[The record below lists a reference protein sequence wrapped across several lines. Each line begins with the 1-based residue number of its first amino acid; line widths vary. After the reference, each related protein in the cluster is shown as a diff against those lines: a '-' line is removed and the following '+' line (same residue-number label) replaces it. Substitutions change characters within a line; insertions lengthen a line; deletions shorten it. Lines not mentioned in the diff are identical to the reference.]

1 MGSEHLI
8 LPGREL
14 SLLAQELEELRL
26 ARSVGLH
33 ELDQIAVLMGCRRET
48 HELRKL
54 LSKTGEGPCELR
66 RSWRRF
72 IGPDLETSGEAG
84 GPVGVRTERS
94 LYGELDLPPPER
106 HRTIEGS
113 ARTKRTRGIEQAG
126 GCGPVP
132 FVHSITWGDLIPYGN
147 YKSGPALDGA
157 VTPMDAERS
166 HRSPRPNSA
175 LDASCDSA
183 AMQGHN
189 LCPVLA
195 SVGVIGTEWR
205 LAIIHRLLEGPQRFS
220 EILKS
225 NARLNAKTLSATLK
239 YLENQG
245 VVQRHVISTRPFSV
259 TYSLTEMGMGLAPV
273 ARELRAWGERWL
285 VPRAT
290 PSGRA
295 GTNPRRTPAIQGELP
310 RVVLADTDGHRTR

>member
-1 MGSEHLI
+1 
-8 LPGREL
+8 
-14 SLLAQELEELRL
+14 
-26 ARSVGLH
+26 
-33 ELDQIAVLMGCRRET
+33 
-48 HELRKL
+48 
-54 LSKTGEGPCELR
+54 
-66 RSWRRF
+66 
-72 IGPDLETSGEAG
+72 
-84 GPVGVRTERS
+84 
-94 LYGELDLPPPER
+94 
-106 HRTIEGS
+106 
-113 ARTKRTRGIEQAG
+113 
-126 GCGPVP
+126 VP
-132 FVHSITWGDLIPYGN
+132 FVHSITWSQLIPYGN
-147 YKSGPALDGA
+147 YKSGPALDVL
-157 VTPMDAERS
+157 VTSMHADRS
-166 HRSPRPNSA
+166 HRTTRPEA
-175 LDASCDSA
+175 PADASCDSA
-183 AMQGHN
+183 AMQGRH

-225 NARLNAKTLSATLK
+225 SARLNAKTLSATLK

-290 PSGRA
+290 PATRP

-310 RVVLADTDGHRTR
+310 RIVLADTEGHRIR